1 MNLLEANILIKK
13 QVKNISL
20 KEKNKIKNQKFKN
33 QKYHMTQLKPFGYQS
48 GDVETFLKGFGY
60 DLEKETPAEFCKRHW
75 NVTIDSEDKPKT
87 KRVRTL
93 KK

>member
-1 MNLLEANILIKK
+1 
-13 QVKNISL
+13 
-20 KEKNKIKNQKFKN
+20 
-33 QKYHMTQLKPFGYQS
+33 MTQLKPFGYQS
-48 GDVETFLKGFGY
+48 GDVETFLKCFGFNSQ
-60 DLEKETPAEFCKRHW
+60 KETPAEFCKRHW